1 MKKIRRALATITLGS
16 TLLVVTGSIVQVRA
30 DDTGGPQ
37 GQQDSKP
44 KGPSTSSGT
53 VDAQVAYILWL
64 IGRL

>member
-1 MKKIRRALATITLGS
+1 MKNIKRALAAITLGS
-16 TLLVVTGSIVQVRA
+16 TLLFGAGSIVNVKA

-44 KGPSTSSGT
+44 KGSSTSTMS
-53 VDAQVAYILWL
+53 DAELAYILWL

>member
-1 MKKIRRALATITLGS
+1 MKKIKRALATITLGS
-16 TLLVVTGSIVQVRA
+16 TLLFGTGSIVVRA

-44 KGPSTSSGT
+44 KGTSTSTLS
-53 VDAQVAYILWL
+53 DAEIAYILWL